1 MSQHKGIENA
11 GLTPVTTQRASEA
24 IYEQIKEKILNGE
37 LKPGDKLPSERAMMD
52 ILQRSRPCVREALRM
67 LERGGFIRIVP
78 GSRGAQILEP
88 NTNGIEQSLSNLMR
102 SKKITTKEMADYR
115 HINDVVMSEWAAK
128 RRTQEDIDAMSALL
142 EKAEQ
147 AMDDYLRFVEM
158 DPEFHYLVARAA
170 KNEVA
175 CIMTQVLSASMQES
189 LIVRM
194 EQLSEDERKAMC
206 EKILNMHRTIADAIA
221 AGNAKKAREA
231 TSVHLDD
238 MRRDFSVPEGDH
250 NS

>member
-1 MSQHKGIENA
+1 MTEQNQLIEQETLFA
-11 GLTPVTTQRASEA
+11 PVETQRACEV
-24 IYEQIKEKILNGE
+24 IYEQIKEKILSGE

-52 ILQRSRPCVREALRM
+52 MLHRSRPSVREALRM

-78 GSRGAQILEP
+78 GSRGAMILEP

-115 HINDVVMSEWAAK
+115 RINDVVVSEWAAK
-128 RRTQEDIDAMSALL
+128 RRTEEDIAAIDALL

-147 AMDDYLRFVEM
+147 AMDDYRKFAAL
-158 DPEFHYLVARAA
+158 DPQFHYLVAQAA

-189 LIVRM
+189 LNVRM
-194 EQLSEDERKAMC
+194 EQLSEAERKNRC
-206 EKILNMHRTIADAIA
+206 ETILRLHKAIA
-221 AGNAKKAREA
+221 QAIAEGDAAKAKEMTARH
-231 TSVHLDD
+231 VDD
-238 MRRDFSVPEGDH
+238 MRQDFEVSD
-250 NS
+250 

>member
-1 MSQHKGIENA
+1 MTDHKRAMEQDT
-11 GLTPVTTQRASEA
+11 LFTPVETQRACEV
-24 IYEQIKEKILNGE
+24 IYEQLKEKILNGE

-52 ILQRSRPCVREALRM
+52 MLHRSRPSVREALRM

-78 GSRGAQILEP
+78 GSRGALILEP

-115 HINDVVMSEWAAK
+115 RINDVVVSEWAAK
-128 RRTQEDIDAMSALL
+128 RRTEEDIAAIDVLL

-147 AMDDYLRFVEM
+147 SLGDYRRFVAL
-158 DPEFHYLVARAA
+158 DPEFHYLIAQAA

-189 LIVRM
+189 LNVRM
-194 EQLSEDERKAMC
+194 EQLSEAERKNRC
-206 EKILNMHRTIADAIA
+206 EKILRLHKAIAQAIA
-221 AGNAKKAREA
+221 AGDSVKAKEM
-231 TSVHLDD
+231 TSKHLDD
-238 MRRDFSVPEGDH
+238 MRHDFEVSD
-250 NS
+250 

>member
-1 MSQHKGIENA
+1 MSQQKGNENA

-24 IYEQIKEKILNGE
+24 IYEQIKEKILSGE

-115 HINDVVMSEWAAK
+115 RINDVVMSEWAAK
-128 RRTQEDIDAMSALL
+128 RRTQEDIDALFALL
-142 EKAEQ
+142 EQAEH
-147 AMDDYLRFVEM
+147 AMDDYLRFVEI

-189 LIVRM
+189 LNVRM
-194 EQLSEDERKAMC
+194 ERLSEKERKNRC
-206 EKILNMHRTIADAIA
+206 EKILSIHKAIA
-221 AGNAKKAREA
+221 QAIAEGDPAKAKEM
-231 TSVHLDD
+231 TSKHLDD
-238 MRRDFSVPEGDH
+238 MRQEFEVLD
-250 NS
+250 